1 MAYQLHHVVW
11 ELTNACNAK
20 CIHCG
25 SKSGAQRDYELTEE
39 EALRVCDELKELG
52 ARYVTLM
59 GGEFFLK
66 PYWDVICKR
75 LIENGIHV
83 GPLTNGLLL
92 NEKNIQKLKELGI
105 KGVHVSIDGLG
116 ETHDYLRGVPGLF
129 EKLVANIK
137 LAQVAGLKVGVNTA
151 FSAPNIGQFE
161 DLHNFL
167 KDLGI
172 SVWQLQIVENVG
184 NALEKPELN
193 FTLEKLYELAKKI
206 TRVRR
211 HSPITINAAD
221 NIGYYCQF
229 EPLLRDYPF
238 GGCGGGKRVIGIHAN
253 GDVRGCLSIMCTD
266 EAIEGNVRE
275 RSLKEIWEDPNLFKI
290 YRDRTPEK
298 LTGFCAECEYRAYCG
313 GGCSAMAYSLTGTF
327 TENPFCLHKFE
338 VETNA
343 KELTEAD
350 FE

>member
-1 MAYQLHHVVW
+1 MAYQLQHVVW

-25 SKSGAQRDYELTEE
+25 SKSGAQRDNELSEA

-52 ARYVTLM
+52 AQYVTLM

-66 PYWDVICKR
+66 PYWDKVCQR
-75 LIENGIHV
+75 LLENGMRV

-92 NEKNIQKLKELGI
+92 NEKNIERLKELGVP
-105 KGVHVSIDGLG
+105 GVHVSIDGLG

-129 EKLVANIK
+129 EKMVANVK
-137 LAQVAGLKVGVNTA
+137 LAQAAGLKIGVNTA

-167 KDLGI
+167 QELGI
-172 SVWQLQIVENVG
+172 KVWQLQIVENVG

-211 HSPITINAAD
+211 HSSITINAAD

-275 RSLKEIWEDPNLFKI
+275 RSLKEIWEDPNRFKI
-290 YRDRTPEK
+290 YRERTPEK
-298 LTGFCAECEYRAYCG
+298 LTGFCKECEYRAYCC

-338 VETNA
+338 VENHV